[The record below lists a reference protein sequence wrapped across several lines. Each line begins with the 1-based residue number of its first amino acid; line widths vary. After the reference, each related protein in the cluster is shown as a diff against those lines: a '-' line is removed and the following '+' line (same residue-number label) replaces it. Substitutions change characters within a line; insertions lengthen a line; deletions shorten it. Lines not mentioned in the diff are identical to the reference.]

1 MVLRLSMSGMVEMK
15 SEFCGLRIS
24 LMNYVELE
32 SNYWISFSFM
42 GICRKTG
49 RSGFGGEFDKSGGKI
64 ENFAFIFRQFF
75 AMSLAKNPSDKRPN
89 SKQFG
94 TRKFQSIKS
103 QATYF
108 DPTKYKVQIKYIFT
122 YLFQ

>member
-49 RSGFGGEFDKSGGKI
+49 RSGFRGRICQKWGEDRKFRFYFPS
-64 ENFAFIFRQFF
+64 IFR
-75 AMSLAKNPSDKRPN
+75 NE
-89 SKQFG
+89 FG
-94 TRKFQSIKS
+94 KKS
-103 QATYF
+103 F
-108 DPTKYKVQIKYIFT
+108 R
-122 YLFQ
+122 